1 MDSFPFTC
9 SIQVRWR
16 DLDAYSHVNNAT
28 FATYL
33 ETARAEL
40 WRAHFGGRTGADTP
54 FVVARLEVDYRRP
67 VTFDHRVAV
76 GVRVEEVRG
85 ASFTLA
91 YRVEADGEL
100 AARARTVHAFVD
112 PATGGPQRV
121 PDEVRAALLALK
133 GEGGG
138 ADS

>member
-1 MDSFPFTC
+1 MDGFPFTC
-9 SIQVRWR
+9 PIQVRWR
-16 DLDAYSHVNNAT
+16 DLDAYGHVNNAT

-40 WRAHFGGRTGADTP
+40 WRERFGGLTGADSP

-67 VTFDHRVAV
+67 VTLDHRVAV
-76 GVRVEEVRG
+76 GLRVEEVRG

-91 YRVEADGEL
+91 YRVEADGQL

-112 PATGGPQRV
+112 PVTGWPQRV
-121 PDEVRAALLALK
+121 PDTIREALLTLQRA
-133 GEGGG
+133 GGG